1 MVRGTSTTATG
12 DDNDG
17 DNDRNTVDS
26 NFEQFIEDIGDR
38 RNTEMGSY
46 RDAVLNGNP
55 NWCLG
60 NTQVVCG
67 QDGIPSSLRI
77 ETRNFTID
85 GNIEVF
91 LTISEDTRVGFFTDE
106 GGFRQ
111 ISFDDIADYQ
121 HFYATNMGDD
131 IIVICR
137 N

>member
-12 DDNDG
+12 GDNDG
-17 DNDRNTVDS
+17 DNDGNTVNS
-26 NFEQFIEDIGDR
+26 NIEQFFEDIEDR
-38 RNTEMGSY
+38 RNTEMDSY
-46 RDAVLNGNP
+46 EDAVLDGNP
-55 NWCLG
+55 NWRVR

-77 ETRNFTID
+77 ETHNFTID

>member
-12 DDNDG
+12 GDNDG
-17 DNDRNTVDS
+17 NTGNS
-26 NFEQFIEDIGDR
+26 NIEQFFEDIEDR
-38 RNTEMGSY
+38 RNTEMRSY
-46 RDAVLNGNP
+46 RNAVQNGNP
-55 NWCLG
+55 NWRVRD
-60 NTQVVCG
+60 TQLVYD
-67 QDGIPSSLRI
+67 QDGILYLRI

-85 GNIEVF
+85 GEIEVF
-91 LTISEDTRVGFFTDE
+91 SRISEDTRVGFFTDE